1 MMHQP
6 YERKRSVRRP
16 GLWIPA
22 LAFLLLP
29 LSGGPNRPGARRIIA
44 FSNWDPLLVTAFA
57 NPDGSVAVVVMNT
70 SDAPIGFQAWMEGQA
85 VTTTS
90 PARSIMTIML

>member
-44 FSNWDPLLVTAFA
+44 SSNWDPLLATAFV
-57 NPDGSVAVVVMNT
+57 NPDGSVAVVMMNT
-70 SDAPIGFQAWMEGQA
+70 SDASISFQTWMEGQA

-90 PARSIMTIML
+90 PAHSIMTITL